1 MQFVAIVERHL
12 LQWSVYLPDLAVGGP
27 VPEPN
32 DVHASA
38 TALVTAATGVP
49 PQDVQIAV
57 HLAVVG
63 DTVLSAPP
71 TDVEVRHTDGS
82 WREAEHIGW
91 IRRRDGSW
99 RPLVRYAADGA
110 RWERAVHASCLRQ
123 LDPDLVTVPTA
134 RVSAESAGAD
144 PALHAGAA
152 TA

>member
-1 MQFVAIVERHL
+1 MQFVVIVERHL
-12 LQWSVYLPDLAVGGP
+12 LQWSVYLPDLSVGSP

-38 TALVTAATGVP
+38 AALVTAATGVP
-49 PQDVQIAV
+49 AQDVHIAV
-57 HLAVVG
+57 HLAVFG
-63 DTVLSAPP
+63 DTVLPAPP

-82 WREAEHIGW
+82 WRGAEHVGW

-110 RWERAVHASCLRQ
+110 RWERAVHASCLRR
-123 LDPDLVTVPTA
+123 LDPDAAAVPTA
-134 RVSAESAGAD
+134 RVSAESAVAD

-152 TA
+152 IA

>member
-38 TALVTAATGVP
+38 VALVTAATGVP
-49 PQDVQIAV
+49 PRDVQVAV

-63 DTVLSAPP
+63 DTVLPAPP

-82 WREAEHIGW
+82 WRGAEHVGW

-110 RWERAVHASCLRQ
+110 TWERAVHASCLRRPE
-123 LDPDLVTVPTA
+123 PDAVAVPTA
-134 RVSAESAGAD
+134 RVSAESADASH
-144 PALHAGAA
+144 ALHAGAP